1 MSICLPQRCLA
12 LANGL
17 PPPGDPLFRDSPGWW
32 VRLQSVGH
40 KHRTCS
46 HVLVPENLEIFRELF
61 YAYMSTPAMPGPCE
75 CICFWGQQM
84 KKTVDFLFPGKTLH
98 EGTTKKIHKGSF
110 AMTSPPFAVVL
121 FIAPHPS
128 TSRTASLG
136 RLFLSRRLFLPQ
148 TSQRESRHK
157 HRPGG
162 AQEEIHG
169 DFCHGGVGIGS
180 GRSAAGCFLCREL
193 LGRPTKLCS

>member
-1 MSICLPQRCLA
+1 MPICLPQQCLA
-12 LANGL
+12 LVNGL
-17 PPPGDPLFRDSPGWW
+17 PPPGDPLFRESPGWW
-32 VRLQSVGH
+32 VRLQGVGH

-46 HVLVPENLEIFRELF
+46 HVLVPENLEDIGELF

-75 CICFWGQQM
+75 CIFFLGQQM
-84 KKTVDFLFPGKTLH
+84 KETVNFLFPGKALH

-128 TSRTASLG
+128 TSATASLG

-148 TSQRESRHK
+148 TSAMSPVTSRS
-157 HRPGG
+157 PGG
-162 AQEEIHG
+162 AQQEIHG

-180 GRSAAGCFLCREL
+180 GRSAAGCSFCREL
-193 LGRPTKLCS
+193 VGRPTELCS